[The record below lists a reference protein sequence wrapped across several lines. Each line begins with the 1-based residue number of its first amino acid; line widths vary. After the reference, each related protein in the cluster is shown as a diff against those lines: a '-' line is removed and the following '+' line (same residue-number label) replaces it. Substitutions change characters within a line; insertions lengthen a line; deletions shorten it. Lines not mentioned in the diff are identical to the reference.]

1 MHSSLRSACTTLFGD
16 PYGLRSIDSSEG
28 MLMNKGQPCILG
40 NKDVDNGIQ
49 EENGL
54 LRPHI

>member
-1 MHSSLRSACTTLFGD
+1 MHTHLRSAYTTLFGD

-49 EENGL
+49 EENA